1 MGKDTAVKVHDR
13 LPDLF
18 APDAVR
24 SDEPETPCGVIQPLD
39 VDLLRVREIDV
50 VGQLER
56 SVMAAGAT
64 SHVTSERGIQGGAP
78 DATVTLVGLA

>member
-1 MGKDTAVKVHDR
+1 VKVHDR

-24 SDEPETPCGVIQPLD
+24 SDEPETPCGVIQPLN

-50 VGQLER
+50 GGQLER

-64 SHVTSERGIQGGAP
+64 FRTSRAS
-78 DATVTLVGLA
+78 VRSRVGRPTRR